1 VAGSTK
7 RSTGIAGLDLA
18 LDGGFPAG
26 ARIVISGSPLSGL
39 ELLARQFWQE
49 GGRTGAYLMLDA
61 LPGDGM
67 VDARGM
73 SLEEMVSAMSGER
86 IIVDSLSTLIVTLG
100 IEAVTRFVVEDTGA
114 LIGDGSNIVYL
125 LYANHH
131 TAFEEARVMRAT
143 DIFITLRQEIHG
155 NEFERTLAI
164 EKFRDEDVPRRVIPY
179 NIMAEGIELS
189 TTSRVF

>member
-100 IEAVTRFVVEDTGA
+100 IEAVTRFVVEDTSA
-114 LIGDGSNIVYL
+114 LIGEGSNIVYL

-143 DIFITLRQEIHG
+143 DIFITLRQEVHG

>member
-1 VAGSTK
+1 MAGSTK

-61 LPGDGM
+61 LPADGM

-73 SLEEMVSAMSGER
+73 SLEEMVSAMTGER
-86 IIVDSLSTLIVTLG
+86 NIVDSLSTLIVTLG
-100 IEAVTRFVVEDTGA
+100 IEAATRFVVEDTSA
-114 LIGDGSNIVYL
+114 LIGEGSNIVYL

-131 TAFEEARVMRAT
+131 TAFEEARVMRAA

-155 NEFERTLAI
+155 NEVERTLAI

-179 NIMAEGIELS
+179 NIMAEGIEVS

>member
-100 IEAVTRFVVEDTGA
+100 IEAVTRFVVEDTSA
-114 LIGDGSNIVYL
+114 LIGEGSNIVYL

>member
-39 ELLARQFWQE
+39 EILARQFWQE
-49 GGRTGAYLMLDA
+49 GGRAGAYLMLDA
-61 LPGDGM
+61 LPADEM

-73 SLEEMVSAMSGER
+73 SLEEMVAAMTGER
-86 IIVDSLSTLIVTLG
+86 NIVDSLSTLVATLG
-100 IEAVTRFVVEDTGA
+100 IEAAIRLVVEDTSA
-114 LIGDGSNIVYL
+114 LIGEGSTIVYL
-125 LYANHH
+125 LYTNLH
-131 TAFEEARVMRAT
+131 TPSEETRIMRAA

-155 NEFERTLAI
+155 NEVERTLAI
-164 EKFRDEDVPRRVIPY
+164 EKFRDGDVPRRVIPY
-179 NIMAEGIELS
+179 NIMAEGIEVS

>member
-1 VAGSTK
+1 MAGSTK

-114 LIGDGSNIVYL
+114 LIGEGSSIVYL

-155 NEFERTLAI
+155 NEVERTLAI

>member
-1 VAGSTK
+1 MAGSTK

-39 ELLARQFWQE
+39 EILARQFWQE
-49 GGRTGAYLMLDA
+49 GGRAGAYLMLDA
-61 LPGDGM
+61 LPADEM

-73 SLEEMVSAMSGER
+73 SLEEMVAAMTGER
-86 IIVDSLSTLIVTLG
+86 NIVDSLSTLVATLG
-100 IEAVTRFVVEDTGA
+100 IEAATRFVVEDSSA

-131 TAFEEARVMRAT
+131 TAFEEARVMRAA

-155 NEFERTLAI
+155 NEVERTLAI
-164 EKFRDEDVPRRVIPY
+164 EKFRDGDVPRRVIPY
-179 NIMAEGIELS
+179 NIMAEGIEVS

>member
-1 VAGSTK
+1 VVGSIK

-26 ARIVISGSPLSGL
+26 ARIVISGSPVSGL

-61 LPGDGM
+61 IPEEGM

-73 SLEEMVSAMSGER
+73 SVEEMVAAMKGER
-86 IIVDSLSTLIVTLG
+86 IIVDSLSTLIATLG
-100 IEAVTRFVVEDTGA
+100 IEAARKFVVEDTSA
-114 LIGDGSNIVYL
+114 LIEEGANIIYL
-125 LYANHH
+125 LYTNLHPP
-131 TAFEEARVMRAT
+131 FEEARIARAA
-143 DIFITLRQEIHG
+143 DIFIILRQEVHG
-155 NEFERTLAI
+155 NEVERTLAI
-164 EKFRDEDVPRRVIPY
+164 EKFRDEDLPRRVIPY
-179 NIMAEGIELS
+179 HIMAEGIELS

>member
-1 VAGSTK
+1 MAGSTK

-100 IEAVTRFVVEDTGA
+100 IEAVTRFVVEDTSA
-114 LIGDGSNIVYL
+114 LIGEGSNIVYL

>member
-1 VAGSTK
+1 MAGSTK

-100 IEAVTRFVVEDTGA
+100 IEAVTRFVVEDTRA
-114 LIGDGSNIVYL
+114 LIGEGSNIVYL

-143 DIFITLRQEIHG
+143 DIFITLRQEVHG

>member
-1 VAGSTK
+1 MAGSTK

-143 DIFITLRQEIHG
+143 DIFITLRQEVHG

>member
-1 VAGSTK
+1 MAGSTK

-100 IEAVTRFVVEDTGA
+100 IEAVTRFVVEDTSA
-114 LIGDGSNIVYL
+114 LIGEGSNIVYL

-143 DIFITLRQEIHG
+143 DIFITLRQEVHG

>member
-1 VAGSTK
+1 MAGSTK

-49 GGRTGAYLMLDA
+49 GGGTGAYLMLDA
-61 LPGDGM
+61 LPADGM

-73 SLEEMVSAMSGER
+73 SLEEMVSAMTGER

-100 IEAVTRFVVEDTGA
+100 IEAATRFVVEDSSA

-131 TAFEEARVMRAT
+131 TAFEEARVMRAA

-155 NEFERTLAI
+155 NEVERTLAI
-164 EKFRDEDVPRRVIPY
+164 EKFRDGDVPRRVIPY
-179 NIMAEGIELS
+179 NIMAEGIEVS